1 MAVEL
6 RRRGY
11 DAVAVTER
19 LELRQLLDTQIL
31 AAAVDERRAIVT
43 EDIGG
48 FSALHL
54 QYLAAGKVHFGIV
67 FTHPRRFH
75 RKLHGSAALL
85 RALDEWLD
93 LHPEDDVLSNQM
105 YWL

>member
-11 DAVAVTER
+11 DALAVTER
-19 LELRQLLDTQIL
+19 PELRQLLDTQIL
-31 AAAVDERRAIVT
+31 AAAVGERRAIVT

-67 FTHPRRFH
+67 FTNPHRFQ
-75 RKLHGSAALL
+75 RKRHGSAALL
-85 RALDEWLD
+85 RALDEWLG
-93 LHPEDDVLSNQM
+93 LHPEDDALSNQTF
-105 YWL
+105 WL